1 MKSIK
6 SFALA
11 VLALVLVFTAVPM
24 AAAKGDKAP
33 SDQSIV
39 AIAASDPNFSILVSL
54 VQFAELDGVLAND
67 GQFTVFAPTNAA
79 FESLIA
85 ALVAQ
90 IGEQATNDLL
100 SDKAFVTDV
109 LLYHVTDGRRFSNS
123 LFNRNNSK
131 SVEMLN
137 GDTIWTNPN
146 LTITDGSA
154 LTGDAG
160 IAAANIS
167 ASNGVIH
174 VIDTV
179 LLP

>member
-1 MKSIK
+1 MKSVK
-6 SFALA
+6 YLALSIM
-11 VLALVLVFTAVPM
+11 ALVLMFAAVPM
-24 AAAKGDKAP
+24 TAAKGDKAP

-39 AIAASDPNFSILVSL
+39 AIAASNPDFSILVSL
-54 VQFAELDGVLAND
+54 VQFAELDGVLANE
-67 GQFTVFAPTNAA
+67 GQFTVFAPTNDA
-79 FESLIA
+79 FLALIA
-85 ALVAQ
+85 ALESEFGA
-90 IGEQATNDLL
+90 EATAALL

-123 LFNRNNSK
+123 VFNRNNAK
-131 SVEMLN
+131 AVEMLN
-137 GDTIWTNPN
+137 GGYIWANPD

-174 VIDTV
+174 VIDAV
-179 LLP
+179 MVP